1 MDVGEAAVRA
11 LIAIGADVNARDR
24 SGATPLFLAAE
35 IGRGATVERLL
46 AAGAEPAARNNL
58 GESPLWGRRAQG
70 TRRRASRAPPALSRG
85 TSPVARPG
93 VVWRRVDAAA
103 RRRLREPPGHREN
116 PPGRRPEIQ
125 AEASGASEA
134 SADLA
139 RALATGSVSKPKSI
153 SVRAKSTTSSPT
165 TTTHPTSPPRKVPSS
180 RTPTSPPGAPP
191 PIVSAKNR
199 YGATA
204 LHIAALLGSAPLVE
218 TLLAAGAPHKTRDG
232 NGMRPIDVAAREGHA
247 ALWEILAGVDGEDDP
262 EEKFRSRGGGDERV
276 AKPRLECLSN
286 TVRFSCASM
295 DDETRAYESFVRLD
309 PSFAVES
316 AFACSSLAP
325 SLARSPVTS
334 SEASRSTLEPPPP
347 GRAPPV
353 RARPPR
359 ARADP
364 PTRSPPA
371 CSRTRG
377 PRTVASRARRATF
390 RRLGSARKPGVA
402 TRISTHRAHHHN
414 LRLGPL
420 ETVHAVHAGRGRS
433 VRADGA
439 RGGVRARRRS

>member
-58 GESPLWGRRAQG
+58 GESPLYIAALKGRDAALRALL
-70 TRRRASRAPPALSRG
+70 RHCRAEGLPWQDPEWYGDGWTPLHAA
-85 TSPVARPG
+85 ACANHPG
-93 VVWRRVDAAA
+93 IAKILLDAAA
-103 RRRLREPPGHREN
+103 
-116 PPGRRPEIQ
+116 EIQ
-125 AEASGASEA
+125 AEASGASAEA
-134 SADLA
+134 SAELA

-180 RTPTSPPGAPP
+180 RTPPTSPPGAPP

-262 EEKFRSRGGGDERV
+262 EEKFRSRGGR
-276 AKPRLECLSN
+276 R
-286 TVRFSCASM
+286 
-295 DDETRAYESFVRLD
+295 
-309 PSFAVES
+309 
-316 AFACSSLAP
+316 
-325 SLARSPVTS
+325 
-334 SEASRSTLEPPPP
+334 
-347 GRAPPV
+347 
-353 RARPPR
+353 
-359 ARADP
+359 
-364 PTRSPPA
+364 
-371 CSRTRG
+371 RTR
-377 PRTVASRARRATF
+377 R
-390 RRLGSARKPGVA
+390 
-402 TRISTHRAHHHN
+402 
-414 LRLGPL
+414 
-420 ETVHAVHAGRGRS
+420 
-433 VRADGA
+433 
-439 RGGVRARRRS
+439 